1 MKNNTTLINSLLS
14 TYSVNTY
21 IKNISLVLFGTLLLA
36 LSSKVQVPFWP
47 VPMTMQTFI
56 VFIIGMAYG
65 WRLAFFTLV
74 AYLFEGALGL
84 PVFAKGGG
92 LLYLTGPTA
101 GYLYGM
107 TIAAGVIG
115 AFAELGYNNS
125 YFKSLI
131 SLLIGTFI
139 IFLFGVGYLGSV
151 IGYDKALA
159 GGLYPFIPSEF
170 FKIGLAVVLI
180 PSITRM
186 SLITTMEKDTK
197 EKKRPWWYYILLPI
211 IGILSA
217 GLAIILVRFIFT

>member
-1 MKNNTTLINSLLS
+1 
-14 TYSVNTY
+14 
-21 IKNISLVLFGTLLLA
+21 
-36 LSSKVQVPFWP
+36 
-47 VPMTMQTFI
+47 
-56 VFIIGMAYG
+56 MAYG

-74 AYLFEGALGL
+74 TYLFEGALGL

-139 IFLFGVGYLGSV
+139 IFLFGVGYLGSL

-159 GGLYPFIPSEF
+159 GGLYRGSAVIVGLLLFVF
-170 FKIGLAVVLI
+170 TTFQGIGA
-180 PSITRM
+180 
-186 SLITTMEKDTK
+186 SLLGAS
-197 EKKRPWWYYILLPI
+197 KRTA
-211 IGILSA
+211 S
-217 GLAIILVRFIFT
+217 

>member
-1 MKNNTTLINSLLS
+1 MKNDTNLINSILS
-14 TYSVNTY
+14 TYKINVY
-21 IKNISLVLFGTLLLA
+21 LKNIGLILLGSLLLA

-56 VFIIGMAYG
+56 VFIIGMTYG
-65 WRLAFFTLV
+65 WKLAFSTLLV
-74 AYLFEGALGL
+74 YLLEGALGL

-92 LLYLTGPTA
+92 LLYLIGPTA

-115 AFAELGYNNS
+115 LFAELGYNNS
-125 YFKSLI
+125 YFKSLL
-131 SLLIGTFI
+131 SLSIGTFI
-139 IFLFGVGYLGSV
+139 IFLCGVGYLGSV

-180 PSITRM
+180 PSITR
-186 SLITTMEKDTK
+186 
-197 EKKRPWWYYILLPI
+197 YI
-211 IGILSA
+211 SK
-217 GLAIILVRFIFT
+217 

>member
-1 MKNNTTLINSLLS
+1 MKNNTTLINLVLS
-14 TYSVNTY
+14 TYSINTY
-21 IKNISLVLFGTLLLA
+21 LKNLALILFGTLLLA

-65 WRLAFFTLV
+65 WKLAFSTLV
-74 AYLFEGALGL
+74 VYLLEGALGL

-92 LLYLTGPTA
+92 LLYLIGPTA

-107 TIAAGVIG
+107 TVAAGVIG
-115 AFAELGYNNS
+115 YFAELDYNNS

-131 SLLIGTFI
+131 SLLVGTVI
-139 IFLFGVGYLGSV
+139 IFLLGVGYLGSV

-159 GGLYPFIPSEF
+159 GGLYPFIPSEL

-180 PSITRM
+180 PSITKY
-186 SLITTMEKDTK
+186 I
-197 EKKRPWWYYILLPI
+197 KK
-211 IGILSA
+211 
-217 GLAIILVRFIFT
+217 

>member
-1 MKNNTTLINSLLS
+1 MKNNTTLINSVLS
-14 TYSVNTY
+14 TYNVNTY

-92 LLYLTGPTA
+92 LLYLIGPTA

-107 TIAAGVIG
+107 VIAAGVIG
-115 AFAELGYNNS
+115 FLAERGYNDS
-125 YFKSLI
+125 YIKSLI
-131 SLLIGTFI
+131 SLIIGTII
-139 IFLFGVGYLGSV
+139 IFVLGVGYLGSV

-159 GGLYPFIPSEF
+159 GGLYPFMPSEF

-180 PSITRM
+180 PSITR
-186 SLITTMEKDTK
+186 
-197 EKKRPWWYYILLPI
+197 YINK
-211 IGILSA
+211 
-217 GLAIILVRFIFT
+217 

>member
-14 TYSVNTY
+14 TYNVNIY

-186 SLITTMEKDTK
+186 SPITTMENDTK
-197 EKKRPWWYYILLPI
+197 KKRPWWHYILLPI
-211 IGILSA
+211 VGILSA
-217 GLAIILVRFIFT
+217 GLAIILIRFIFT

>member
-1 MKNNTTLINSLLS
+1 MKNNTTLINSVLS
-14 TYSVNTY
+14 TYNVNTY

-92 LLYLTGPTA
+92 LLYLMGPTA

-107 TIAAGVIG
+107 TVAAAVIG
-115 AFAELGYNNS
+115 FFAERGYNES

-131 SLLIGTFI
+131 SLIIGTFI
-139 IFLFGVGYLGSV
+139 IFLFGVGYLGSI

-180 PSITRM
+180 PSITR
-186 SLITTMEKDTK
+186 
-197 EKKRPWWYYILLPI
+197 YI
-211 IGILSA
+211 SK
-217 GLAIILVRFIFT
+217 

>member
-14 TYSVNTY
+14 TYKINTHY
-21 IKNISLVLFGTLLLA
+21 KNIALVLFGTLLLTI
-36 LSSKVQVPFWP
+36 SSKVQVPFWP

-74 AYLFEGALGL
+74 AYLIEGALGL

-107 TIAAGVIG
+107 TIAAAVIG
-115 AFAELGYNNS
+115 FFTEFGYNES

-131 SLLIGTFI
+131 SLLVGTFI
-139 IFLFGVGYLGSV
+139 IFLFGVGYLGSI

-159 GGLYPFIPSEF
+159 GGLYPFILSEF
-170 FKIGLAVVLI
+170 FKIGLAVIII
-180 PSITRM
+180 PSITR
-186 SLITTMEKDTK
+186 
-197 EKKRPWWYYILLPI
+197 YINK
-211 IGILSA
+211 
-217 GLAIILVRFIFT
+217 

>member
-14 TYSVNTY
+14 TYEINTQY
-21 IKNISLVLFGTLLLA
+21 KNIALILFGTLLLA
-36 LSSKVQVPFWP
+36 VSSKIQVPFWP

-56 VFIIGMAYG
+56 VFIIGMSYG
-65 WRLAFFTLV
+65 WKLALSTLI
-74 AYLFEGALGL
+74 AYLLEGALGL

-107 TIAAGVIG
+107 TAAAAVIG
-115 AFAELGYNNS
+115 FFAELGYNES

-131 SLLIGTFI
+131 SLIIGTFI
-139 IFLFGVGYLGSV
+139 IFLLGVGYLGSI

-180 PSITRM
+180 PSITR
-186 SLITTMEKDTK
+186 
-197 EKKRPWWYYILLPI
+197 YI
-211 IGILSA
+211 SK
-217 GLAIILVRFIFT
+217 

>member
-14 TYSVNTY
+14 TYNVNIY

-74 AYLFEGALGL
+74 AYLVEGALGL

-92 LLYLTGPTA
+92 LLYLIGPTA

-107 TIAAGVIG
+107 TVAAAVIG
-115 AFAELGYNNS
+115 FFAEFGYNES

-131 SLLIGTFI
+131 SLLVGTFI
-139 IFLFGVGYLGSV
+139 IFLFGVGYLGSI

-170 FKIGLAVVLI
+170 FKIGIAVVLI
-180 PSITRM
+180 PSITR
-186 SLITTMEKDTK
+186 
-197 EKKRPWWYYILLPI
+197 YI
-211 IGILSA
+211 SK
-217 GLAIILVRFIFT
+217 

>member
-1 MKNNTTLINSLLS
+1 MKNNLTLINYILS
-14 TYSVNTY
+14 TYSINNY
-21 IKNISLVLFGTLLLA
+21 LKNISLVIFGSLLLA

-65 WRLAFFTLV
+65 WKLAFSTLV
-74 AYLFEGALGL
+74 IYLFEGALGL

-92 LLYLTGPTA
+92 ILYLTGPTA

-115 AFAELGYNNS
+115 YFAEIGYNNS
-125 YFKSLI
+125 YLKSLI
-131 SLLIGTFI
+131 SLLVGTFI

-151 IGYDKALA
+151 IGYDKALI

-170 FKIGLAVVLI
+170 FKIGLAVALI
-180 PSITRM
+180 PSIT
-186 SLITTMEKDTK
+186 K
-197 EKKRPWWYYILLPI
+197 YINK
-211 IGILSA
+211 
-217 GLAIILVRFIFT
+217 

>member
-1 MKNNTTLINSLLS
+1 MKNNTTLINSILS
-14 TYSVNTY
+14 TYNINTY
-21 IKNISLVLFGTLLLA
+21 LKNIALVLFGTLLLA

-47 VPMTMQTFI
+47 VPMTMQTFM

-74 AYLFEGALGL
+74 AYLIEGALGL

-92 LLYLTGPTA
+92 LLYLMGPTA

-107 TIAAGVIG
+107 TIAAAVIG
-115 AFAELGYNNS
+115 FFAELGYNES

-139 IFLFGVGYLGSV
+139 IFLLGVGYLGSI

-170 FKIGLAVVLI
+170 FKIGIAVVLI
-180 PSITRM
+180 PSITR
-186 SLITTMEKDTK
+186 
-197 EKKRPWWYYILLPI
+197 YI
-211 IGILSA
+211 SK
-217 GLAIILVRFIFT
+217 